1 MDAGHELQEA
11 LQVRFHGDFMACKW
25 LLNGGMMGIYLG
37 YVCIY
42 IFTYIHIE
50 PCPAKQ
56 NYIVDVDQFRW
67 DVMGSLWRLWVSE
80 HGAPTNK

>member
-1 MDAGHELQEA
+1 MAIKWWYD
-11 LQVRFHGDFMACKW
+11 GDIF
-25 LLNGGMMGIYLG
+25 GICMY
-37 YVCIY
+37 IY
-42 IFTYIHIE
+42 IYTYIHIE